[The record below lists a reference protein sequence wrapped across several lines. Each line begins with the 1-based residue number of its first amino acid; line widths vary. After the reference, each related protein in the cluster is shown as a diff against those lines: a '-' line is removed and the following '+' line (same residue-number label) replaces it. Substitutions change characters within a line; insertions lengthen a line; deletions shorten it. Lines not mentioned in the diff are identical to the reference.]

1 MKKILVYFPTSF
13 VLSSY
18 CYFAFLE
25 KMKGSE
31 WDGGETLQIEIFVLQ
46 HFFLQKKM
54 EKTCPN
60 IILISSKW
68 STECFKSDGRK
79 TLQIEIFVLQHFF
92 RKKTLET
99 YVQISLQWF
108 WNDPLNVLK
117 AIVERCCSRWNFS
130 ISRWIEIFYF
140 AFFLVWSIFF
150 LFATVVP
157 LWFPGVVPRCVS
169 P

>member
-1 MKKILVYFPTSF
+1 MGWWRDFTDRNL
-13 VLSSY
+13 
-18 CYFAFLE
+18 CFA
-25 KMKGSE
+25 
-31 WDGGETLQIEIFVLQ
+31 T
-46 HFFLQKKM
+46 FFSTKKM
-54 EKTCPN
+54 EKKTCPN

-140 AFFLVWSIFF
+140 AFFFVSLIFF
-150 LFATVVP
+150 GLATVAP
-157 LWFPGVVPRCVS
+157 LWFPVVFLHCAYCREGPWGILRPETLEIFTLSAHARARVGVT
-169 P
+169 